1 MENQTKIIEEASEKQ
16 TKATEGKVEKQL
28 LDTDQKSITGLF
40 SKHFLSEKAVYEF
53 NEIKEIEPEINRDDL
68 VHKTGNK
75 KRDKAYGF
83 QKLKT
88 KRFFGRETYSVILTQ
103 YSAIEEQ
110 ANLKDANHEFKE
122 STKSKITEKKRTKN
136 TDS

>member
-1 MENQTKIIEEASEKQ
+1 MYFKNWKQ
-16 TKATEGKVEKQL
+16 KG
-28 LDTDQKSITGLF
+28 
-40 SKHFLSEKAVYEF
+40 
-53 NEIKEIEPEINRDDL
+53 
-68 VHKTGNK
+68 
-75 KRDKAYGF
+75 
-83 QKLKT
+83 
-88 KRFFGRETYSVILTQ
+88 FFGRETYSGILTQ

>member
-1 MENQTKIIEEASEKQ
+1 MENQTKIIEEAAEKQ

-53 NEIKEIEPEINRDDL
+53 NEIKQMEPEINRDDL

-75 KRDKAYGF
+75 KTDKACVF
-83 QKLKT
+83 KKLKT
-88 KRFFGRETYSVILTQ
+88 KRFFWKR
-103 YSAIEEQ
+103 
-110 ANLKDANHEFKE
+110 NL
-122 STKSKITEKKRTKN
+122 
-136 TDS
+136 